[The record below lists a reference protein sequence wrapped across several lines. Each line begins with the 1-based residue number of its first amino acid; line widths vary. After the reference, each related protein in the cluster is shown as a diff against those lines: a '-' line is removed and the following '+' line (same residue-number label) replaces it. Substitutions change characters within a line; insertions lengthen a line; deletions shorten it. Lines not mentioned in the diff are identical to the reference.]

1 MAHFIMQY
9 AHKAIIV
16 VVGRYVW
23 PCVARYVKSFVQM
36 YIKYN
41 KIRVANVKISTLDSN
56 YFNYLG
62 MLKISIVICIEKVS
76 RKKY

>member
-23 PCVARYVKSFVQM
+23 PCVARYVKKFCTNVH
-36 YIKYN
+36 
-41 KIRVANVKISTLDSN
+41 KIQQD
-56 YFNYLG
+56 
-62 MLKISIVICIEKVS
+62 KVCQC
-76 RKKY
+76 